1 MPLRV
6 AKYNSVCYR
15 VKQVVNALGG
25 HALQRLT
32 VSDAARELNI
42 SVQAIH
48 GRINRGTIEY
58 EKEDGRLYVF
68 LPDETEGNQP
78 QGNNVVNEVFN
89 SYITSLKSEIE
100 SLKKDREARIEE
112 ARRKDAIIMSLT
124 QRIPELEAPIEPPS
138 EPSESS
144 VTDSDTE
151 SRGVVPPDSHNRSW
165 WRRIFTS

>member
-1 MPLRV
+1 MQKL
-6 AKYNSVCYR
+6 S
-15 VKQVVNALGG
+15 
-25 HALQRLT
+25 
-32 VSDAARELNI
+32 VSDAASKLGI

-48 GRINRGTIEY
+48 GRINRGTIEHTR
-58 EKEDGRLYVF
+58 EDGRLYVF
-68 LPDETEGNQP
+68 LPEGEEGNQP
-78 QGNNVVNEVFN
+78 QDNNVVNEVFN

-100 SLKKDREARIEE
+100 SLKEDREARIEE

-165 WRRIFTS
+165 WRRIFAS